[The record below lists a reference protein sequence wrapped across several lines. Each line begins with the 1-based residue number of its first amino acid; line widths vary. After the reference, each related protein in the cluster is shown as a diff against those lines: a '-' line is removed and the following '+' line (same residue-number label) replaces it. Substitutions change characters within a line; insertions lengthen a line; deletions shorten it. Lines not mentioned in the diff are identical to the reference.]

1 MDLDIVVCHTN
12 LNIDQSKLI
21 RPVFWLSG
29 FVIWLTWWWMPL
41 FLFLLHPTFYF
52 LLLPP
57 SPPCSLSPPL
67 LFLLHPIPLSV
78 VVLSQLG
85 CGLEGSGPSLPSPR
99 LQQQHQPQIQVMQ
112 QLWPHPPI
120 DMCISDWPL
129 TSQTLTPLSTDH
141 WRPCE
146 FKIDLL
152 IGLFHPK
159 KENFVI
165 YSPSCR
171 SKPIRNR
178 SSSEHKWRYFWSN
191 HRYFC
196 PFSESR
202 FTQNSS
208 KCF

>member
-52 LLLPP
+52 LLPP

-120 DMCISDWPL
+120 DMCISDWPWPLRHWLPFPL
-129 TSQTLTPLSTDH
+129 TIEDHVNSNRPSYRVISSQKGKFCHLLTFMSFQTHKKSLFFRTQM
-141 WRPCE
+141 
-146 FKIDLL
+146 KIFL
-152 IGLFHPK
+152 IK
-159 KENFVI
+159 
-165 YSPSCR
+165 S
-171 SKPIRNR
+171 
-178 SSSEHKWRYFWSN
+178 
-191 HRYFC
+191 
-196 PFSESR
+196 
-202 FTQNSS
+202 
-208 KCF
+208 

>member
-21 RPVFWLSG
+21 RPVFDYLALS
-29 FVIWLTWWWMPL
+29 FDYMMVDATFPL
-41 FLFLLHPTFYF
+41 SATSYLLFPVTSLPTLFS
-52 LLLPP
+52 LP
-57 SPPCSLSPPL
+57 SPPLPPPP
-67 LFLLHPIPLSV
+67 HPSV
-78 VVLSQLG
+78 CGSAVPAG

-146 FKIDLL
+146 FKSTFL
-152 IGLFHPK
+152 
-159 KENFVI
+159 
-165 YSPSCR
+165 
-171 SKPIRNR
+171 
-178 SSSEHKWRYFWSN
+178 
-191 HRYFC
+191 
-196 PFSESR
+196 
-202 FTQNSS
+202 
-208 KCF
+208 